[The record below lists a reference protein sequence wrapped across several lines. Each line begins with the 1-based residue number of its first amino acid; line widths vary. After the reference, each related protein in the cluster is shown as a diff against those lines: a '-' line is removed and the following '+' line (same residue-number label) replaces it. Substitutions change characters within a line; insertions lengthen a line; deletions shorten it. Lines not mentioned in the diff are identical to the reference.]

1 MDLLLS
7 FFFLIIASVVG
18 ITIGLLLGMRSY
30 LKLAIFVICIFIPIE
45 LLYDY
50 VYENTH
56 SHSYNA
62 SSSTTTTIPIHNS
75 TSNELKT
82 TYTNS
87 ITNTTK
93 PEHIK
98 YASLENISVLD
109 NDKSPFD
116 SLEPTE
122 LLSRLNYIYYA
133 TANPLEPI
141 NYSAYKT
148 HADKLLDDPSN
159 ANYTLSTNDPKLL
172 NYSRKYYPQLTDNQI
187 DAKDCLNYG
196 SGKNS
201 CFQNP
206 SLFFN
211 VKHDFNILTKGVNE
225 NNANLVVREDFCNP
239 PKAKSM
245 GMGMGMSMGMNMD
258 PNHRYETPLF
268 INAPDFK
275 MDKPLDQESN
285 ETIQLD
291 TSDSMCRTC
300 KLAVC
305 PDDYCGLQNQL
316 FM

>member
-18 ITIGLLLGMRSY
+18 ITFGLLLGMRSY

-45 LLYDY
+45 LLYEY
-50 VYENTH
+50 FYEDTH
-56 SHSYNA
+56 TPKNLP
-62 SSSTTTTIPIHNS
+62 TTTYNNLSKNIIPISNLKLNEINS
-75 TSNELKT
+75 TM
-82 TYTNS
+82 
-87 ITNTTK
+87 TTK
-93 PEHIK
+93 PEQIK
-98 YASLENISVLD
+98 YASLVNTSVLDDNND

-116 SLEPTE
+116 GLEPTE
-122 LLSRLNYIYYA
+122 LLSRMNYIYYA

-141 NYSAYKT
+141 NYSTYKT
-148 HADKLLDDPSN
+148 HADKLLDEE
-159 ANYTLSTNDPKLL
+159 STNTDYKLITHDPKLL
-172 NYSRKYYPQLTDNQI
+172 KYSKKYYPQLTDNQI
-187 DAKDCLNYG
+187 DTKDCLNYG

-211 VKHDFNILTKGVNE
+211 IKNDFNILTKGVNE

-239 PKAKSM
+239 PKS
-245 GMGMGMSMGMNMD
+245 MSMNMN
-258 PNHRYETPLF
+258 PNTRYDTPLF
-268 INAPDFK
+268 SNAPNFK

-285 ETIQLD
+285 ETIHLD